1 MSPDP
6 AGCQPV
12 RTHIRRTFNNG
23 GEASVARLRGAHL
36 ARSKGMHGVLGGL
49 LRGLRALR
57 AVRLELT
64 QRVVRLSTQ
73 LGDELVRC
81 RGGGSR
87 HVPYGVVRDH
97 LLLMTAR
104 LLAAP
109 RRLPRLPR
117 TGRGA
122 GGNGANFM
130 LHDINLASRPPTAS
144 TPAGCTARSRGSGRA
159 EHLSLRVNTLVP
171 AHARRTYRTPQER
184 LVVRSA
190 RVGADEATPL
200 LPRGALTARP

>member
-23 GEASVARLRGAHL
+23 GEATVARLRGAHL

-87 HVPYGVVRDH
+87 HVRTVCREGPPPSDDR
-97 LLLMTAR
+97 LAR
-104 LLAAP
+104 RSWLAAP
-109 RRLPRLPR
+109 PRWSWCRCRCRSGGGCLPR
-117 TGRGA
+117 TGLGTRA
-122 GGNGANFM
+122 GGNGTNFM
-130 LHDINLASRPPTAS
+130 LHDINLASRPPTRRLHGQVTRFWTRG
-144 TPAGCTARSRGSGRA
+144 TPITESKHTGPRACLGRGTRRHANAHTGHRRGS
-159 EHLSLRVNTLVP
+159 
-171 AHARRTYRTPQER
+171 
-184 LVVRSA
+184 
-190 RVGADEATPL
+190 
-200 LPRGALTARP
+200 